1 MEYQIR
7 DIVRSIE
14 IEAVRGTVTFVRGN
28 TESTTR
34 ISIDGFTEDDMRVYP
49 INGKLYI
56 RIITPEPV
64 NMTIYGIANVREFSI
79 KGYETDLMIE
89 KYEFDRLKADVNGN
103 ITLKEV
109 TVKKQCDIST
119 NGGKI
124 YLESSELTSMNAQ
137 VSEGEFDIQK
147 SILHG
152 NNILYTYNS
161 PTGGLIRGALV
172 DYMVTSGSGISSD
185 QVIVNDHY
193 LTDFPVRKNTQNVA
207 WLLVAGETEK
217 NIVFYIKRP
226 NLR

>member
-7 DIVRSIE
+7 DAVRSVE
-14 IEAVRGTVTFVRGN
+14 IELVNGTVTFVQGN

-34 ISIDGFTEDDMRVYP
+34 VSAEGVSEDDMRVYP
-49 INGKLYI
+49 VNGKLHI
-56 RIITPEPV
+56 RSITSQHI
-64 NMTIYGIANVREFSI
+64 NLTIYGIADIKELSV
-79 KGYETDLMIE
+79 KGYGTSLMVE
-89 KYEFDRLKADVNGN
+89 KYEFDRLKADVNGD

-109 TVKKQCDIST
+109 TVNKQCDIST

-137 VSEGEFDIQK
+137 VSRGVFDIQK

-152 NNILYTYNS
+152 NNILYTYKS
-161 PTGGLIRGALV
+161 PTGGLMRGALV

-185 QVIVNDHY
+185 QIIVNDHY

-207 WLLVAGETEK
+207 WLLVAGETKE

>member
-7 DIVRSIE
+7 ENIRSVEADILRGSVTL
-14 IEAVRGTVTFVRGN
+14 VRGT

-34 ISIDGFTEDDMRVYP
+34 ISIEGLCEDDMRVYP
-49 INGKLYI
+49 INGKLFI
-56 RIITPEPV
+56 RSITPEPV
-64 NMTIYGIANVREFSI
+64 HMTIYGIASIKELNV
-79 KGYETDLMIE
+79 KGYETDVNIE
-89 KYEFDRLKADVNGN
+89 KYELDRMRADVNGD

-137 VSEGEFDIQK
+137 VSEGVFDIQK

-193 LTDFPVRKNTQNVA
+193 LTDFPIRKNTQNVA
-207 WLLVAGETEK
+207 WLLVAGETEE